1 MTPVE
6 LTALAG
12 VIATVSGVLI
22 AWRKLRP
29 ERDALV
35 LTTTQGAT
43 TILNDLVKTLYAE
56 IDRLRLRE
64 REMEADIRERDER
77 IEGLVQEVEG
87 LRRRAGTRRQDGGE

>member
-43 TILNDLVKTLYAE
+43 TILNDLVKTLYA
-56 IDRLRLRE
+56 
-64 REMEADIRERDER
+64 
-77 IEGLVQEVEG
+77 
-87 LRRRAGTRRQDGGE
+87 

>member
-1 MTPVE
+1 MSVVE

-12 VIATVSGVLI
+12 VIATLSGVLI

-35 LTTTQGAT
+35 LTTAQGAT

-56 IDRLRLRE
+56 IDRLRSRE
-64 REMEADIRERDER
+64 RALE
-77 IEGLVQEVEG
+77 QEVEEKDKTIDALRAELDG
-87 LRRRAGTRRQDGGE
+87 LRRRAGTRRADDE